1 VAARRLASKV
11 ETGESKL
18 RSSSISPITIRA
30 PGWFRT
36 LYVGSFVA
44 WVVLASILLFVGHS
58 ELTSA
63 ISVMFWVLAVA
74 TLPVA
79 VSSSIRRLEYQGN
92 KVVLVR
98 LTGRVECPV
107 EDLASMRASRASNGM
122 SFCVLARGDGTLIDA
137 RGGWRT
143 ADLTDLASRLKI
155 PLVETRRIGFGVRG
169 FGTQGLPAHNTAPN
183 LVSAVDKAA
192 FIGGLRTTAGLNAT
206 WPFAGL
212 TFTDK
217 GFTLRLMGLVLIR
230 GDWAYVE
237 SAQRVTGGLL
247 RSPGVRLVL
256 ADGQRFVFWSFQPD
270 AVLTALRVRRVQIID
285 PNGRPPKVWLST

>member
-1 VAARRLASKV
+1 MDA
-11 ETGESKL
+11 GESK
-18 RSSSISPITIRA
+18 RSSSPISPITIRA

-58 ELTSA
+58 ELTSV
-63 ISVMFWVLAVA
+63 ISLMFWVSAAA

-79 VSSSIRRLEYQGN
+79 VACSIQRLEYVGN
-92 KVVLVR
+92 NVVLVR
-98 LTGRVECPV
+98 LFRRIECPV
-107 EDLASMRASRASNGM
+107 QDLTSMRLSRASNGM
-122 SFCVLARGDGTLIDA
+122 SFCVFLKRDGTRIDA

-143 ADLTDLASRLKI
+143 ADLTDLASRLNI
-155 PLVETRRIGFGVRG
+155 SVIQGRRIGFGTRV
-169 FGTQGLPAHNTAPN
+169 FATQEVPAQPAVPN
-183 LVSAVDKAA
+183 LVSGVGKLA
-192 FIGGLRTTAGLNAT
+192 FIGGMRTTGFNAT

-212 TFTDK
+212 SFADE
-217 GFTLRLMGLVLIR
+217 GFTLRLMGVVLVR

-237 SAQRVTGGLL
+237 SAQRVVGGLL
-247 RSPGVRLVL
+247 GSPGVRLVL

-270 AVLTALRVRRVQIID
+270 AVLAALRVLGVQIID